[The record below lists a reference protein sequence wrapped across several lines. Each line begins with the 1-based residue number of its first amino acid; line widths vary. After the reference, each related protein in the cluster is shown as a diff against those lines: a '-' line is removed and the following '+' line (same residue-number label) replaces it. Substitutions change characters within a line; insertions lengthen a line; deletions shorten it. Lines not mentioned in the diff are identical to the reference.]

1 MRAATRAILVSACV
15 LTCALLGYRSGVAAK
30 ASHCPKDCKQDIKS
44 CLALVLTNKACTGTK
59 AEKKACRKMHAVQR
73 KACRGLVKLCKQ
85 RNPGTSGVCVPS
97 TSSCGTFLTTWG
109 TSASGNG
116 QFASPAGV
124 AVDGSGHVYV
134 VDSGNNRIQKFD
146 NGGTLLTTWG
156 TSGSGNGQFSG
167 PLGMAVDG
175 SGNVFVADSDNAR
188 IQKFDNGGTFLTTWG
203 TRGSADGQ
211 FYSFTGVAVDG
222 SGNVFVADA
231 ANYRIQKFACP

>member
-1 MRAATRAILVSACV
+1 
-15 LTCALLGYRSGVAAK
+15 
-30 ASHCPKDCKQDIKS
+30 SHCPKDCKQDIKS

-109 TSASGNG
+109 TS
-116 QFASPAGV
+116 
-124 AVDGSGHVYV
+124 
-134 VDSGNNRIQKFD
+134 
-146 NGGTLLTTWG
+146 
-156 TSGSGNGQFSG
+156 GSGNAQFRFPVG
-167 PLGMAVDG
+167 VAVDG
-175 SGNVFVADSDNAR
+175 SGNVFVTDSDNAR

-231 ANYRIQKFACP
+231 ANYRIQKFANAGAFVANCGTWATGDAQARLPVVVA